1 VTIPNSVTSIGE
13 RAFAECTNLAIV
25 DFGNTRTNIPE
36 LANVNAFNRLPTNY
50 IIRVPDA
57 KYDEWIADTNWISI
71 QSNIHPYSGN

>member
-1 VTIPNSVTSIGE
+1 
-13 RAFAECTNLAIV
+13 
-25 DFGNTRTNIPE
+25 

-57 KYDEWIADTNWISI
+57 KYDKWIAATNWISI